1 MLKMSRLRALGALFA
16 LLAASV
22 AISACG
28 GGVPSNSVAT
38 VGDQTIKRDTFDHW
52 MRIITISQASQTNPN
67 AAKTAAVP
75 DSPDFQKCVAAKK
88 KTAPKPAKGQPETT
102 DAQFKTQCKQQYD
115 QFKGEVLGFLIRS
128 TWLDQEATRMNVKV
142 TGKEVQKQIDDIK
155 KQQFTQQGSYEKFLQ
170 SAGLTNEDVLFQQR
184 VRELQNKI
192 TSKVTKG
199 KDTVT
204 DAQIADYYNKH
215 QSQFSTQER
224 RNVRI
229 VLTKTKAK
237 AQQAKSALQP
247 GGSWKSV
254 AKQYSI
260 DQATKNKGGELQGGV
275 AKGQQEKALDTA
287 IFAADKGKLTGPVKT
302 QFGWYVFE
310 VTGVTPDS
318 QQSVD
323 DAKETIRSLLKSQ
336 NEQDA
341 LDSFIKDFQDK
352 YTKETQCA
360 DDYVVQECDNA
371 KDEATSTG
379 PASGGTPQ
387 VAPPQGA
394 APQGAVPPGVPQ
406 GVPQGAVPQGAPP
419 QGAAPQGQPV
429 PVPQG

>member
-1 MLKMSRLRALGALFA
+1 MNKFRQSALGAFFVAA
-16 LLAASV
+16 LAFGV
-22 AISACG
+22 TACG
-28 GGVPSNSVAT
+28 GGLPGNSVAT

-155 KQQFTQQGSYEKFLQ
+155 KQQFTQPGSYEKFLQ

-192 TSKVTKG
+192 TQKVTKG
-199 KDTVT
+199 KDKVT

-237 AQQAKSALQP
+237 AQQAKSALQS

-310 VTGVTPDS
+310 VEKVTKGN
-318 QQSVD
+318 QQSLDESKANIKQQLAQQQQNAALKKFGDDYRKRYKATTDCRKGYEVD
-323 DAKETIRSLLKSQ
+323 DCK
-336 NEQDA
+336 
-341 LDSFIKDFQDK
+341 
-352 YTKETQCA
+352 
-360 DDYVVQECDNA
+360 NA
-371 KDEATSTG
+371 PKKKASTTSTG
-379 PASGGTPQ
+379 QTTTGGAESPQ
-387 VAPPQGA
+387 QTTTTSP
-394 APQGAVPPGVPQ
+394 
-406 GVPQGAVPQGAPP
+406 
-419 QGAAPQGQPV
+419 
-429 PVPQG
+429 

>member
-1 MLKMSRLRALGALFA
+1 MNKFRQSALGAFFVAA
-16 LLAASV
+16 LALGV
-22 AISACG
+22 SACG
-28 GGVPSNSVAT
+28 GGLPGNSVAT
-38 VGDQTIKRDTFDHW
+38 VGDQTIKRSTFDHW

-237 AQQAKSALQP
+237 AQQAKSALQS

-310 VTGVTPDS
+310 VQKVTKGK
-318 QQSVD
+318 QQSLDESKANIKQQLAQQQQNAALKKFGDDYRKRYKATTDCRKGYEVD
-323 DAKETIRSLLKSQ
+323 DCK
-336 NEQDA
+336 
-341 LDSFIKDFQDK
+341 
-352 YTKETQCA
+352 
-360 DDYVVQECDNA
+360 NA
-371 KDEATSTG
+371 PKKKASTTPAGQTTTGGAESPQQTTTTS
-379 PASGGTPQ
+379 P
-387 VAPPQGA
+387 
-394 APQGAVPPGVPQ
+394 
-406 GVPQGAVPQGAPP
+406 
-419 QGAAPQGQPV
+419 
-429 PVPQG
+429 

>member
-1 MLKMSRLRALGALFA
+1 MNKFRQSALGAFFVAA
-16 LLAASV
+16 LALGV
-22 AISACG
+22 SACG
-28 GGVPSNSVAT
+28 GGLPGNSVAT

-115 QFKGEVLGFLIRS
+115 QFKTEVLGFLIRS

-237 AQQAKSALQP
+237 AQQAKSALQS

-310 VTGVTPDS
+310 VEKITKGK
-318 QQSVD
+318 QQSLDESKANIKQQLAQQQQNAALKKFGDDYRKRYKATTDCRKGYEVD
-323 DAKETIRSLLKSQ
+323 DCK
-336 NEQDA
+336 
-341 LDSFIKDFQDK
+341 
-352 YTKETQCA
+352 
-360 DDYVVQECDNA
+360 NA
-371 KDEATSTG
+371 PKKKASTTSTG
-379 PASGGTPQ
+379 QTTTGGAESPQ
-387 VAPPQGA
+387 QTTTTSP
-394 APQGAVPPGVPQ
+394 
-406 GVPQGAVPQGAPP
+406 
-419 QGAAPQGQPV
+419 
-429 PVPQG
+429 

>member
-1 MLKMSRLRALGALFA
+1 MNKFRQSALGAFFVAA
-16 LLAASV
+16 LAV
-22 AISACG
+22 GVSACG
-28 GGVPSNSVAT
+28 GGLPGSSVAT

-75 DSPDFQKCVAAKK
+75 DSPDFQQCVAAKK

-128 TWLDQEATRMNVKV
+128 TWLDQEATKMKVKV
-142 TGKEVQKQIDDIK
+142 TDKEVQKQIDDIK
-155 KQQFTQQGSYEKFLQ
+155 KQQFTQKGSYEKFLQ
-170 SAGLTNEDVLFQQR
+170 TAGLTNEDVLFQQR

-192 TSKVTKG
+192 TAKVTKG
-199 KDTVT
+199 KNNVT

-215 QSQFSTQER
+215 QSQFATQER

-237 AQQAKSALQP
+237 AQQAKSALQS

-260 DQATKNKGGELQGGV
+260 DQASKNKGGELQGGV

-287 IFAADKGKLTGPVKT
+287 IFSADKAKLTGPVKT
-302 QFGWYVFE
+302 QFGWYVFQVE
-310 VTGVTPDS
+310 KVTKGKQQSLDESKANIKQQLAS
-318 QQSVD
+318 QQQNATLKKFGDDYRKRYKATTDCRKGYEVD
-323 DAKETIRSLLKSQ
+323 DCK
-336 NEQDA
+336 
-341 LDSFIKDFQDK
+341 
-352 YTKETQCA
+352 
-360 DDYVVQECDNA
+360 NA
-371 KDEATSTG
+371 PKKKASTTPAQTTTGGAESPQQTTTTS
-379 PASGGTPQ
+379 P
-387 VAPPQGA
+387 
-394 APQGAVPPGVPQ
+394 
-406 GVPQGAVPQGAPP
+406 
-419 QGAAPQGQPV
+419 
-429 PVPQG
+429 